1 MSPYHPRLLS
11 YPAAMPAAPNIPL
24 GLRSVGRDELLK
36 GVSIVS
42 CHKNFT
48 QLFWSVAGEG
58 SFLREGR
65 WYEQTPGSIF
75 CYEPDSIHEL
85 IVKSDKW
92 CYYWISF
99 DHKHALNWLRDF
111 DFTRMDTVDRF
122 VCIVYLYASGAGPE
136 PYTEDIT
143 EWNRLRQIPYMAT
156 YFDHMNLLHISY
168 AAFNNKIDAGKDSAY
183 IRARRYPR
191 SLFGGQF
198 DRMELEPDYTAIDLF
213 EPGMEH
219 HMTIIKR
226 GEEMYMNVSNINEER
241 LYYWDLSQVPGLQK
255 GRIGLRHMWQRA
267 GLYKNITVSQLENR
281 KSESC

>member
-1 MSPYHPRLLS
+1 MEANEQYR
-11 YPAAMPAAPNIPL
+11 PAYNEILNANWRAVMIDTGQDDWTKEWFLDGHKASIKNTADGMLYAAGPIQGDNASHAVL
-24 GLRSVGRDELLK
+24 WTHKSFEGDLK
-36 GVSIVS
+36 
-42 CHKNFT
+42 
-48 QLFWSVAGEG
+48 L
-58 SFLREGR
+58 
-65 WYEQTPGSIF
+65 
-75 CYEPDSIHEL
+75 
-85 IVKSDKW
+85 
-92 CYYWISF
+92 
-99 DHKHALNWLRDF
+99 DF

-143 EWNRLRQIPYMAT
+143 EWNGLRQIPYMAT

-219 HMTIIKR
+219 HMAIIKR

-267 GLYKNITVSQLENR
+267 GLYKNITVSQLENG